1 VNTFFKIFESAAYQN
16 TLPNFAKLQFAYPIM
31 KLKLTLCFLLLSNA
45 ALAQDSLF
53 ARRLVDTLTSPY
65 FWGRGYT
72 NDGMGKAAR
81 YITAQ
86 LKSYGLQPMSG
97 KDYVQPFSFNVNSFP
112 GKMELVIN
120 GTALVPGRD
129 FIITPES
136 RGIKAKGTLVRTDS
150 VTFVDAQNRISIT
163 IKDKLTWSVAQEAA
177 DYTAIEVDRKAVKDI
192 PATISVNIEN
202 KLINNFKAGNISALV
217 KGTVKPDSVLMFTA
231 HYDHL
236 GGMGSATYFP
246 GANDNA
252 SGMSMLLGLARYYAV
267 HPQPYTM
274 AFVCFAG
281 EEAGILGSKYFT
293 ENPLISLGSIKFLIN
308 VDLTGTGGDGIT
320 VVNASVYPRQFELL
334 KQVNAKGNYLTKVYP
349 RGKAANSDHYWFTE
363 KGVPAFFIY
372 TMGGIKAYHDVFDIS
387 KTLPLNEY
395 NDLFKLITAF
405 NTALIK

>member
-1 VNTFFKIFESAAYQN
+1 
-16 TLPNFAKLQFAYPIM
+16 M
-31 KLKLTLCFLLLSNA
+31 KSKLTLFLFLLTNA

-53 ARRLVDTLTSPY
+53 ARRIVDTLTSKY

-81 YITAQ
+81 FIAQ
-86 LKSYGLQPMSG
+86 EFKSYGLQPMAG
-97 KDYVQPFSFNVNSFP
+97 KDYFQPFTFNVNTFS
-112 GKMELVIN
+112 GKMEVTIN
-120 GTALVPGRD
+120 GAALRPGVD
-129 FIITPES
+129 FIVSPES
-136 RGIKAKGTLVRTDS
+136 RGVTAKGTLEQKDS
-150 VTFVDAQNRISIT
+150 VTFIDAKNRIMVSLQN
-163 IKDKLTWSVAQEAA
+163 KLTWSVAQEVG
-177 DYTAIEVDRKAVKDI
+177 DYTLIQVDKKALNAM
-192 PATISVNIEN
+192 PANISANIEN
-202 KLINNFKAGNISALV
+202 KFINNFKAANICGIV
-217 KGTVKPDSVLMFTA
+217 KGTVKPDSVMMFTA

-252 SGMSMLLGLARYYAV
+252 SGMAMLLSLAKYYAT

-274 AFVCFAG
+274 AFMCFAG

-293 ENPLISLGSIKFLIN
+293 ENPLIPLSSIKFLIN
-308 VDLTGTGGDGIT
+308 TDLAGTGGEGIT

-334 KQVNAKGNYLTKVYP
+334 KQVNAKGNYLTKVYS

-372 TMGGIKAYHDVFDIS
+372 TMGGIKAYHDVFDVS

-395 NDLFKLITAF
+395 NDLFKLIVGF
-405 NTALIK
+405 NAELMK